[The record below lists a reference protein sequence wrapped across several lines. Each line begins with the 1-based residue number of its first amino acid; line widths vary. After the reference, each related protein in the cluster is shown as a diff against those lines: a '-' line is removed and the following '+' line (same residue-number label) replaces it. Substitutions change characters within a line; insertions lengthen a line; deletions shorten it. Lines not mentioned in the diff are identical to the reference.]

1 MKRRW
6 TKCAEVGFGIGI
18 VGIVEIDETAS
29 ERRANKRNTLYSND
43 NGISCSV
50 DHQPHSDVY
59 YELSGDSVTTTRSV
73 FVGIFFELN
82 KKKFPETYFN
92 IVYAFFDRNRI

>member
-82 KKKFPETYFN
+82 KKKFPKH
-92 IVYAFFDRNRI
+92 ILI